1 MSAWTTHVT
10 KYYRDRKRKDK
21 NYSFKQAMKD
31 AKGSYI
37 KKEGS
42 SETRSKK
49 SRKRKTKR
57 RRR

>member
-10 KYYRDRKRKDK
+10 KYYKDRKKKDK

-31 AKGSYI
+31 AKSTY
-37 KKEGS
+37 KRKEGS
-42 SETRSKK
+42 NETRSKK
-49 SRKRKTKR
+49 SKKRKTKR

>member
-10 KYYRDRKRKDK
+10 KYYKDRKRKDK

-31 AKGSYI
+31 AKSTY
-37 KKEGS
+37 KRKEGS

-49 SRKRKTKR
+49 SKKRKTKR